1 MKLEKVFAWTIG
13 GALLLC
19 LLIVQTLR
27 WFSLDPL
34 PQSNTKD
41 DRREAQPQQPTPL
54 LPVRESVYNP
64 QSNLAALPFDE
75 ASEPTETPEMP
86 TQTEDSEVDPSG
98 VVGGVVPN
106 EEPVID
112 LKAAGV
118 IPDDQL
124 PPLDDEA
131 ETALTPEMPTQT
143 EDSEVDP
150 SGVVGGVVP
159 NEEPVIDLEAAGVV
173 PDDQLP
179 LLDDEAEAALQR
191 EAAEQEAAMRAAMED
206 GNIDPSGLTDGAIP
220 QDFSVPDSGATGV
233 GAQ

>member
-1 MKLEKVFAWTIG
+1 VKPEKVFAWTIA

-27 WFSLDPL
+27 WFPLDPL

-54 LPVRESVYNP
+54 VPARESVYNP
-64 QSNLAALPFDE
+64 QSNLAALPFNE

-98 VVGGVVPN
+98 VVGGVTPN
-106 EEPVID
+106 EEPEID

-124 PPLDDEA
+124 PPLDYEA
-131 ETALTPEMPTQT
+131 ETA
-143 EDSEVDP
+143 V
-150 SGVVGGVVP
+150 
-159 NEEPVIDLEAAGVV
+159 
-173 PDDQLP
+173 QL
-179 LLDDEAEAALQR
+179 
-191 EAAEQEAAMRAAMED
+191 EAAEQEAAMRAAIGD
-206 GNIDPSGLTDGAIP
+206 GNIDPSGVTDGAIP
-220 QDFSVPDSGATGV
+220 QDFSAPDSGATGV
-233 GAQ
+233 GAR

>member
-1 MKLEKVFAWTIG
+1 VKPEKVFAWTIG

-34 PQSNTKD
+34 PQSNVKD
-41 DRREAQPQQPTPL
+41 DRREAQPQQPAPS
-54 LPVRESVYNP
+54 LPARESVFNL

-75 ASEPTETPEMP
+75 ASGPTETPEMP
-86 TQTEDSEVDPSG
+86 TQTEDSDIDPSG
-98 VVGGVVPN
+98 VVGGVMPN

-124 PPLDDEA
+124 PPLDYEA
-131 ETALTPEMPTQT
+131 ETA
-143 EDSEVDP
+143 V
-150 SGVVGGVVP
+150 
-159 NEEPVIDLEAAGVV
+159 
-173 PDDQLP
+173 QL
-179 LLDDEAEAALQR
+179 

-220 QDFSVPDSGATGV
+220 QDFSLPDSGATGV